1 MDPFTLLMAAQTA
14 VGFIKQGCALLH
26 EGRME
31 LEGAK
36 KTAEQVIG
44 DVKAIKGVFDWFIGL
59 FVSKPAKSAE
69 APKPVAK
76 AKAKATTKQQQSYE
90 ELELK
95 LIKDIGDNIGVLF
108 DTQQQITN
116 FYLEL
121 EETSK
126 TNYDPTQNT
135 SKKAIERAL
144 IELQL
149 EKLME
154 QTREAMVYAPPE
166 LKDLYSRFLKM
177 HAKIEQEQAWARS
190 ELIRRNRLARWRRE
204 QDEIELIGLISSG
217 VAVVFISMF
226 FGWMM
231 WALRNLSGGY

>member
-1 MDPFTLLMAAQTA
+1 MAAQTA
-14 VGFIKQGCALLH
+14 VGFIKRGCTLLH

-59 FVSKPAKSAE
+59 FISKPAKPTE
-69 APKPVAK
+69 EKPVAK
-76 AKAKATTKQQQSYE
+76 AKAKASKQQQSYE

-95 LIKDIGDNIGVLF
+95 LISEIGANIGVLF

-144 IELQL
+144 VELQL

-190 ELIRRNRLARWRRE
+190 ELIRRTRLARWKQE
-204 QDEIELIGLISSG
+204 QNEIRVIEMISG
-217 VAVVFISMF
+217 VIAVMFISLF
-226 FGWMM
+226 FGWLM
-231 WALRNLSGGY
+231 WQLRNLSGGY

>member
-44 DVKAIKGVFDWFIGL
+44 DVKAIKGIFDWFIGL
-59 FVSKPAKSAE
+59 FVSKPAKPAE
-69 APKPVAK
+69 EKPVAK
-76 AKAKATTKQQQSYE
+76 AKAKASKQQHSYE
-90 ELELK
+90 ALELK
-95 LIKDIGDNIGVLF
+95 LIKDIGDNLGLLF
-108 DTQQQITN
+108 DTQQQIN
-116 FYLEL
+116 NHYLEL
-121 EETSK
+121 EEESK
-126 TNYDPTQNT
+126 TNYNPEQNT

-154 QTREAMVYAPPE
+154 QVREAMVYAPAE

-190 ELIRRNRLARWRRE
+190 ETIRKNRLARWKQE
-204 QDEIELIGLISSG
+204 QDEIRTIETISG
-217 VAVVFISMF
+217 VIAVMFISMF
-226 FGWMM
+226 FGWLM
-231 WALRNLSGGY
+231 WQLRALSGGY

>member
-1 MDPFTLLMAAQTA
+1 MAAQTA

-44 DVKAIKGVFDWFIGL
+44 DVKAIKGVFDWFVGL

-95 LIKDIGDNIGVLF
+95 LISEIGANIGVLF

-144 IELQL
+144 IELQM

-190 ELIRRNRLARWRRE
+190 ELIRRNRLARWKQE
-204 QDEIELIGLISSG
+204 QDEIRVIETISG
-217 VAVVFISMF
+217 VIAVMFISMF
-226 FGWMM
+226 FGWLM
-231 WALRNLSGGY
+231 WQLRALSGGY

>member
-1 MDPFTLLMAAQTA
+1 MAAQTA

-44 DVKAIKGVFDWFIGL
+44 DVKAIKGIFDWFIGL
-59 FVSKPAKSAE
+59 FVSKPAKPAE
-69 APKPVAK
+69 EKPVAK
-76 AKAKATTKQQQSYE
+76 AKAKAATKPQQSYE

-95 LIKDIGDNIGVLF
+95 LIKDIGENLGVLF
-108 DTQQQITN
+108 DTQQQIN
-116 FYLEL
+116 NHYLEL
-121 EETSK
+121 EEASK

-144 IELQL
+144 IELQM

-166 LKDLYSRFLKM
+166 LKDLYGRFLKM
-177 HAKIEQEQAWARS
+177 HARIEQEQAWARS
-190 ELIRRNRLARWRRE
+190 ETIRKNRLARWKQE
-204 QDEIELIGLISSG
+204 QDEIRTIETTTG
-217 VAVVFISMF
+217 VIAVMFISMF
-226 FGWMM
+226 FGWLM
-231 WALRNLSGGY
+231 WQLRALSGGF

>member
-1 MDPFTLLMAAQTA
+1 MAAQAA

-44 DVKAIKGVFDWFIGL
+44 DVKAIKGIFDWFIGL
-59 FVSKPAKSAE
+59 FVSKPTAD
-69 APKPVAK
+69 APKPV

-95 LIKDIGDNIGVLF
+95 LISEIGANLGVLF
-108 DTQQQITN
+108 DTQQEITN

-144 IELQL
+144 IELQM

-154 QTREAMVYAPPE
+154 QTREAMAYAPAE

-177 HAKIEQEQAWARS
+177 HNKIEQEQAWARS
-190 ELIRRNRLARWRRE
+190 ELIRRNRLARWKQERE
-204 QDEIELIGLISSG
+204 EIELIGLVSSG

-226 FGWMM
+226 FGWFM
-231 WALRNLSGGY
+231 WQLRSWSTGY

>member
-1 MDPFTLLMAAQTA
+1 M
-14 VGFIKQGCALLH
+14 LH

-36 KTAEQVIG
+36 KTVEGVIS
-44 DVKAIKGVFDWFIGL
+44 DVKAIKGIFDWFVGL
-59 FVSKPAKSAE
+59 FKRADKPAE
-69 APKPVAK
+69 AKPVAK
-76 AKAKATTKQQQSYE
+76 AKAKAAKQSYE

-95 LIKDIGDNIGVLF
+95 LISEIGANLGVLF
-108 DTQQQITN
+108 DTQQSIN
-116 FYLEL
+116 NYYIEL

-135 SKKAIERAL
+135 SQKAIERAL
-144 IELQL
+144 IELQM

-177 HAKIEQEQAWARS
+177 HNKIEQEQAWARS
-190 ELIRRNRLARWRRE
+190 EMIRRARLTRWQKE
-204 QDEIELIGLISSG
+204 QDEIRVIEITSG
-217 VAVVFISMF
+217 VIAVAFISLI
-226 FGWMM
+226 FGWFM
-231 WALRNLSGGY
+231 WALRSWSSGY

>member
-1 MDPFTLLMAAQTA
+1 MAAQTA

-36 KTAEQVIG
+36 KTVDQVIG
-44 DVKAIKGVFDWFIGL
+44 DVKAIKGIFDWFIGL
-59 FVSKPAKSAE
+59 FVGKPAKDKPTE
-69 APKPVAK
+69 AKPVAK
-76 AKAKATTKQQQSYE
+76 AKAKVAAKHQSYE

-149 EKLME
+149 EKLLE
-154 QTREAMVYAPPE
+154 QVREAMVYAPPE
-166 LKDLYSRFLKM
+166 LKDLYSRFLRMYK
-177 HAKIEQEQAWARS
+177 KIEQEQEWARS
-190 ELIRRNRLARWRRE
+190 ETIRKARLARQRRE
-204 QDEIELIGLISSG
+204 LEEIRFIEITSG
-217 VAVVFISMF
+217 VIAVMFISMI
-226 FGWMM
+226 FGWLM
-231 WALRNLSGGY
+231 WQLRVLSGGS

>member
-1 MDPFTLLMAAQTA
+1 MAAQTA

-59 FVSKPAKSAE
+59 FVSKPAKPAE
-69 APKPVAK
+69 EKPVAK
-76 AKAKATTKQQQSYE
+76 AKAKASKQQQSYE

-144 IELQL
+144 IELQM

-177 HAKIEQEQAWARS
+177 HARIEQEQAWARS
-190 ELIRRNRLARWRRE
+190 ELIRRNRLARWKQE
-204 QDEIELIGLISSG
+204 QDEIRTIETISG
-217 VAVVFISMF
+217 VIAVMFISMF
-226 FGWMM
+226 FGWLM
-231 WALRNLSGGY
+231 WQLRALSGGY

>member
-1 MDPFTLLMAAQTA
+1 MAAQTA

-44 DVKAIKGVFDWFIGL
+44 DVKAIKGIFDWFIGL
-59 FVSKPAKSAE
+59 FVSKPAKPAE
-69 APKPVAK
+69 EKPVAK
-76 AKAKATTKQQQSYE
+76 AKAKATKQQQSYE

-95 LIKDIGDNIGVLF
+95 LIKDIGENLGVLF
-108 DTQQQITN
+108 DTQQQIN
-116 FYLEL
+116 NHYLEL

-154 QTREAMVYAPPE
+154 QVREAMVYAPAE

-190 ELIRRNRLARWRRE
+190 ELIRRNRLARWQKE
-204 QDEIELIGLISSG
+204 QDEIRTIETITG
-217 VAVVFISMF
+217 VIAVVFISLL
-226 FGWMM
+226 FGWLM
-231 WALRNLSGGY
+231 WQLRALSGGF

>member
-1 MDPFTLLMAAQTA
+1 MAAQTA

-44 DVKAIKGVFDWFIGL
+44 DVKAIKGIFDWFIGL
-59 FVSKPAKSAE
+59 FVSKPAKPAE
-69 APKPVAK
+69 EKPVAK
-76 AKAKATTKQQQSYE
+76 AKAKAATKQQQSYE

-95 LIKDIGDNIGVLF
+95 LIKDIGENLGVLF
-108 DTQQQITN
+108 DTQQQIN
-116 FYLEL
+116 NHYLEL
-121 EETSK
+121 EEASK

-154 QTREAMVYAPPE
+154 QVREAMVYAPAE
-166 LKDLYSRFLKM
+166 LKDLYGRFLKM

-190 ELIRRNRLARWRRE
+190 ETIRKNRLARWKQE
-204 QDEIELIGLISSG
+204 QDEIRVIETTTG
-217 VAVVFISMF
+217 VIAVMFISMF
-226 FGWMM
+226 FGWLM
-231 WALRNLSGGY
+231 WQLRALSGGF

>member
-14 VGFIKQGCALLH
+14 VSFIKQGCALLH

-59 FVSKPAKSAE
+59 FISKPAKPAE
-69 APKPVAK
+69 EKPVAK
-76 AKAKATTKQQQSYE
+76 AKAKASKQQQSYE

-95 LIKDIGDNIGVLF
+95 LISEIGANIGVLF

-135 SKKAIERAL
+135 SNKAIERAL

-190 ELIRRNRLARWRRE
+190 ELIRRTRLARWKQE
-204 QDEIELIGLISSG
+204 QDEIRVIEITTG
-217 VAVVFISMF
+217 VIAVMFISMI
-226 FGWMM
+226 FGWLM
-231 WALRNLSGGY
+231 WQLRNLSGGY

>member
-44 DVKAIKGVFDWFIGL
+44 DVKAIKGIFDWFIGL
-59 FVSKPAKSAE
+59 FISKPAKPEPS
-69 APKPVAK
+69 KPVAK
-76 AKAKATTKQQQSYE
+76 AKAATKQQQSYE

-154 QTREAMVYAPPE
+154 QVREAMVYAPAE

-177 HAKIEQEQAWARS
+177 HARIEQEQAWARS
-190 ELIRRNRLARWRRE
+190 ETIRKTRLARWKQE
-204 QDEIELIGLISSG
+204 QDEIRVIETISG
-217 VAVVFISMF
+217 VIAVMFISMF
-226 FGWMM
+226 FGWFM
-231 WALRNLSGGY
+231 WQLRSWSTGY

>member
-1 MDPFTLLMAAQTA
+1 
-14 VGFIKQGCALLH
+14 
-26 EGRME
+26 ME

-59 FVSKPAKSAE
+59 FKPAKPAE
-69 APKPVAK
+69 EKPVAK
-76 AKAKATTKQQQSYE
+76 AKAKATKQQQSYE

-95 LIKDIGDNIGVLF
+95 LISEIGANLGVLF

-116 FYLEL
+116 HYLEL

-126 TNYDPTQNT
+126 TNYDPAQNT
-135 SKKAIERAL
+135 SQKAIERAL

-177 HAKIEQEQAWARS
+177 HQKIEREQEWARA
-190 ELIRRNRLARWRRE
+190 ETIRRTRLARWKQE
-204 QDEIELIGLISSG
+204 QEEIRFIEWVSSG
-217 VAVVFISMF
+217 VAVVFISLF
-226 FGWMM
+226 FGWVM
-231 WALRNLSGGY
+231 WQLRNLSAGY

>member
-1 MDPFTLLMAAQTA
+1 
-14 VGFIKQGCALLH
+14 
-26 EGRME
+26 ME

-44 DVKAIKGVFDWFIGL
+44 DVKAIKGIFDWFIGL
-59 FVSKPAKSAE
+59 FTSKPAKPDE

-76 AKAKATTKQQQSYE
+76 AKAKTAKQQQSYE

-95 LIKDIGDNIGVLF
+95 LISEIGDNIGVLF

-144 IELQL
+144 IELQM

-190 ELIRRNRLARWRRE
+190 EMIRRARLARWKKE
-204 QDEIELIGLISSG
+204 QDEIRVIELTSG
-217 VAVVFISMF
+217 VIAVTFISLI
-226 FGWMM
+226 FGWLM
-231 WALRNLSGGY
+231 WEIRNLSGGF

>member
-1 MDPFTLLMAAQTA
+1 MAAQTA

-59 FVSKPAKSAE
+59 FISKPAKPAE
-69 APKPVAK
+69 EKPVAK
-76 AKAKATTKQQQSYE
+76 AKAKTAKQQQSYE

-95 LIKDIGDNIGVLF
+95 LISEIGDNIGVLF

-144 IELQL
+144 IELQM

-177 HAKIEQEQAWARS
+177 HARIEQEQAWARS
-190 ELIRRNRLARWRRE
+190 ELIRRNRLARWKQE
-204 QDEIELIGLISSG
+204 QAEIELIGLISSG

-231 WALRNLSGGY
+231 WALQNLSGGY

>member
-1 MDPFTLLMAAQTA
+1 MDPFTLLLAAQTA

-44 DVKAIKGVFDWFIGL
+44 DVKAIKGIFDWFIGL

-76 AKAKATTKQQQSYE
+76 AKAKASKQQQSYE

-95 LIKDIGDNIGVLF
+95 LIKDIGDNLGLLF

-116 FYLEL
+116 HYLEL

-154 QTREAMVYAPPE
+154 QVREAMVYAPAE

-190 ELIRRNRLARWRRE
+190 ELIRRNRLARQKKE
-204 QDEIELIGLISSG
+204 LEEIRLIEITSG
-217 VAVVFISMF
+217 VIAVMFISMF
-226 FGWMM
+226 FGWLM
-231 WALRNLSGGY
+231 WQLRALSGGY

>member
-1 MDPFTLLMAAQTA
+1 MAAQTA

-59 FVSKPAKSAE
+59 FISKPAKPAE
-69 APKPVAK
+69 EKPVAK
-76 AKAKATTKQQQSYE
+76 AKAKTAKQQQSYE

-95 LIKDIGDNIGVLF
+95 LISEIGDNIGVLF

-144 IELQL
+144 IELQM

-177 HAKIEQEQAWARS
+177 HARIEQEQAWARS
-190 ELIRRNRLARWRRE
+190 ELIRRNRLARWKQE
-204 QDEIELIGLISSG
+204 QDEIRTIEITTG
-217 VAVVFISMF
+217 VIAVMFISMI
-226 FGWMM
+226 FGWLM
-231 WALRNLSGGY
+231 WQLRALSGGY

>member
-1 MDPFTLLMAAQTA
+1 MAAQTA

-44 DVKAIKGVFDWFIGL
+44 DVKAIKGIFDWFIGL
-59 FVSKPAKSAE
+59 FTSKPAKSDD

-76 AKAKATTKQQQSYE
+76 AKAKASKQQQSYE

-95 LIKDIGDNIGVLF
+95 LIKDIGDNLGLLF
-108 DTQQQITN
+108 DTQQQIN
-116 FYLEL
+116 NHYLEL
-121 EETSK
+121 EEASK

-154 QTREAMVYAPPE
+154 QVREAMVYAPAE
-166 LKDLYSRFLKM
+166 LKDLYGRFLKM
-177 HAKIEQEQAWARS
+177 HARIEQEQAWARS
-190 ELIRRNRLARWRRE
+190 ETIRKNRLARWKQE
-204 QDEIELIGLISSG
+204 QEEIELIGLVSSG

-226 FGWMM
+226 FGWFM
-231 WALRNLSGGY
+231 WQLRSWSTGY

>member
-1 MDPFTLLMAAQTA
+1 MDPFSALLIAQTA
-14 VGFIKQGCALLH
+14 VGFIKQGCAFLH

-44 DVKAIKGVFDWFIGL
+44 DVKAIKGIFDWFIGL
-59 FVSKPAKSAE
+59 FVSKPAAE
-69 APKPVAK
+69 AKPVAK
-76 AKAKATTKQQQSYE
+76 AKAKPATKQQQSYE

-95 LIKDIGDNIGVLF
+95 LISEIGANLGVLF
-108 DTQQQITN
+108 DTQQEIN
-116 FYLEL
+116 NYYAEL

-126 TNYDPTQNT
+126 TNYDPAQNT

-144 IELQL
+144 IELQM

-177 HAKIEQEQAWARS
+177 HNKIEQEQAWARS
-190 ELIRRNRLARWRRE
+190 EMIRRARLARWKKE
-204 QDEIELIGLISSG
+204 QDEIRVIELTSG
-217 VAVVFISMF
+217 VIAVTFISLF
-226 FGWMM
+226 FGWLM
-231 WALRNLSGGY
+231 WEIRNLSGGF

>member
-1 MDPFTLLMAAQTA
+1 MAAQTA

-44 DVKAIKGVFDWFIGL
+44 DVKAIKGIFDWFIGL
-59 FVSKPAKSAE
+59 FVSKPAKPAE

-76 AKAKATTKQQQSYE
+76 AKAKASKQQQSYE

-95 LIKDIGDNIGVLF
+95 LIKDIGDNLGLLF
-108 DTQQQITN
+108 DTQQQIN
-116 FYLEL
+116 NHYLEL
-121 EETSK
+121 EEESK
-126 TNYDPTQNT
+126 TNYNPEQNT

-154 QTREAMVYAPPE
+154 QVREAMVYAPAE

-190 ELIRRNRLARWRRE
+190 ETIRKNRLARWKQE

-226 FGWMM
+226 FWWFM
-231 WALRNLSGGY
+231 WQLRSWSTGY